1 MNFGYNLIRLMKI
14 LAEIETELNTKS
26 PYYSH
31 EKWANQKLRKCLG
44 DNGLY
49 YDVVFGVP
57 FDKFL
62 SSSVITYKVLIS
74 DLNL

>member
-31 EKWANQKLRKCLG
+31 EK
-44 DNGLY
+44 
-49 YDVVFGVP
+49 
-57 FDKFL
+57 
-62 SSSVITYKVLIS
+62 
-74 DLNL
+74 